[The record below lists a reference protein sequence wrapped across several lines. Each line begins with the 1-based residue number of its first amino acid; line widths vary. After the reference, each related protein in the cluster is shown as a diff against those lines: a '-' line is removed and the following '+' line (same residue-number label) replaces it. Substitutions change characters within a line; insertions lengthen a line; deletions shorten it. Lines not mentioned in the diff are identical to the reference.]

1 MKPKSPIGRWVLACR
16 PKTLTAAVAPVLVG
30 TGLAG
35 LEGHGPK
42 WSLTGF
48 ALLSATAIQIATNLF
63 NDAIDFR
70 KGADTRE
77 RLGPLRVTQSGLIPP
92 GRVMAGG
99 LVASLV
105 AVGFGVPLVVAGGW
119 PIVVIGL
126 VALVFAYGYT
136 GGPFPL
142 SYLGLGDLFVIVFF
156 GLVAVGGMY
165 YLHTGAWDG
174 SAGMAGLQIG
184 FLAAAILAVNNL
196 RDVKTDRKTGK
207 KTLPVRFGIGFGR
220 LEIAAMCLLPFG
232 LNGWW
237 FSRSSAAALLPL
249 LALPLA
255 IMVVRGVYLQPP
267 GPIYNRLL
275 ARAAALELAFG
286 ALLTVGMLL

>member
-1 MKPKSPIGRWVLACR
+1 MKKTRIGRWVLAFR

-30 TGLAG
+30 TGLAV
-35 LEGHGPK
+35 LEGHGAK
-42 WSLTGF
+42 WHLTVF

-70 KGADTRE
+70 KGVDTRL
-77 RLGPLRVTQSGLIPP
+77 RLGPLRVTQGGLISPR
-92 GRVMAGG
+92 RVMIGG
-99 LVASLV
+99 MVASLV
-105 AVGFGVPLVVAGGW
+105 ALGFGVPLVVAGGW

-126 VALVFAYGYT
+126 VSLAFAYGYT

-142 SYLGLGDLFVIVFF
+142 SYLGLGDLFVILFF
-156 GLVAVGGMY
+156 GLVAVGGMF
-165 YLHTGAWDG
+165 YLHTGVWGG
-174 SAGMAGLQIG
+174 SAAVAGLEIG
-184 FLAAAILAVNNL
+184 LLAAAILAVNNL
-196 RDVKTDRKTGK
+196 RDVKSDGKTGK

-249 LALPLA
+249 LALPIA
-255 IMVVRGVYLQPP
+255 ILVVRGVYLEPP

-286 ALLTVGMLL
+286 ILLTVGMLI